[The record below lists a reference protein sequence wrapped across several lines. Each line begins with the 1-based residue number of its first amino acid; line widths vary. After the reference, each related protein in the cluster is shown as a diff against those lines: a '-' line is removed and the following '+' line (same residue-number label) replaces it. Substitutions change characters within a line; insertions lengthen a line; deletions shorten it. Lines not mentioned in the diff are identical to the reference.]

1 MGFDICAVSF
11 LRCVVPRICCR
22 PRRRI
27 RPCLRHLDISVGEP
41 IRLRLRC
48 TRELADHWRM
58 AALGTDQVILEE
70 SGKPFVEV
78 DCQHTKALRAY
89 ILGLGAQVEV
99 LGPEE
104 LRQWIGAQV
113 ASIAGNYPG
122 LS

>member
-1 MGFDICAVSF
+1 
-11 LRCVVPRICCR
+11 
-22 PRRRI
+22 
-27 RPCLRHLDISVGEP
+27 
-41 IRLRLRC
+41 
-48 TRELADHWRM
+48 M

-113 ASIAGNYPG
+113 ASIAGNYPDQNSQKLTQVT
-122 LS
+122 LSIRANVTYFQIANSRAREPGDWGRSMVSASPDDCSQTVSGSMA